1 MRLALLMTVLMA
13 GSAAGLLH
21 AADTIT
27 IVSSLPR
34 TGSANA
40 QTTTMVNGMRMAIEE
55 TGGKLTLGG
64 KDYTLTFEDWD
75 DASPERGQWDAAVES
90 ANAKKAIAN
99 PDILAYLGTYN
110 SGAAKVSMPVLNQ
123 AGLLMVSPANTAVSL
138 TKPDPNDPGSPEKYR
153 PSGKLTY
160 FRIVPADDI
169 QGLAGAQWA
178 KELNLAKV
186 FVLHDREAY
195 GQGVAESFR
204 TNAKKLGLT
213 VTGFEAIDPKAAN
226 YRSLVTKMRQQ
237 GAQLVYFGGTT
248 QTNAGQLVKDMVAG
262 GLDAKFMCPDG
273 CFEDAFIKAAGPAN
287 AEGRAL
293 ITFGGAPP
301 DQLTGKGKAFVAAY
315 RERFKAEPEA
325 YAVYGYETAKVA
337 IEAIRRADRKD
348 RSAVVAAAAAT
359 RDYDGALGRWS
370 FDANGDTSLTV
381 ISGNTVKDGKFS
393 FVKLLG
399 Q

>member
-1 MRLALLMTVLMA
+1 
-13 GSAAGLLH
+13 
-21 AADTIT
+21 
-27 IVSSLPR
+27 
-34 TGSANA
+34 
-40 QTTTMVNGMRMAIEE
+40 
-55 TGGKLTLGG
+55 
-64 KDYTLTFEDWD
+64 
-75 DASPERGQWDAAVES
+75 
-90 ANAKKAIAN
+90 
-99 PDILAYLGTYN
+99 
-110 SGAAKVSMPVLNQ
+110 MPVLNQ

-178 KELNLAKV
+178 KELNLTKV

-273 CFEDAFIKAAGPAN
+273 CFEDAFIKAAGPTN

-301 DQLTGKGKAFVAAY
+301 DQLAGKGKAFVAAY
-315 RERFKAEPEA
+315 RERFKTEPEA
-325 YAVYGYETAKVA
+325 YAVYGYETARVA
-337 IEAIRRADRKD
+337 IEAIRRSDRKD
-348 RSAVVAAAAAT
+348 RTAVVAAAAAT
-359 RDYDGALGRWS
+359 KDYDGALGRWS